1 VRPSRS
7 EFEDDIG
14 NVDRDALYEAKRQ
27 RTEET
32 FTLAGSWAGDRVM
45 FLGDYSEIESD
56 HDDFETLYNEATES
70 DEWTD
75 ISRQVAV
82 EVAEFIGDDE
92 RFADMRPEVPAD
104 PDECDHRGEDEHGR
118 ENLQLMRYMDDDTF
132 GMWTCHKCHD
142 SGQLES
148 REQWEQLK
156 TELVS

>member
-1 VRPSRS
+1 
-7 EFEDDIG
+7 
-14 NVDRDALYEAKRQ
+14 
-27 RTEET
+27 
-32 FTLAGSWAGDRVM
+32 
-45 FLGDYSEIESD
+45 
-56 HDDFETLYNEATES
+56 
-70 DEWTD
+70 
-75 ISRQVAV
+75 
-82 EVAEFIGDDE
+82 
-92 RFADMRPEVPAD
+92 MRPEVPAD